1 MGYWQNREET
11 GTTFMQIDRETW
23 LRTCDL
29 AKMDEEG
36 YFYFYDRK
44 RHMIKYKGLAIFVR
58 EVEEVLTAHPQI
70 KEAVVVG
77 VPDPDVGE
85 RVKAIVVLETEAR
98 GKASQDEAMT
108 YCAERLARYKVPKM
122 IEFRGELPRTDLG
135 TVSRRELIEEQL

>member
-1 MGYWQNREET
+1 
-11 GTTFMQIDRETW
+11 
-23 LRTCDL
+23 
-29 AKMDEEG
+29 MDEEG

-44 RHMIKYKGLAIFVR
+44 RHMIKYKGLAIFTR

-85 RVKAIVVLETEAR
+85 RVKTIVVLETEAR
-98 GKASQDEAMT
+98 GKASQEEIMT
-108 YCAERLARYKVPKM
+108 YCAGRLARYKVPKM
-122 IEFRGELPRTDLG
+122 IEFRGDLPKTDPG